1 VGQQHEPAAIPLSVA
16 PCSIV
21 QEVVEEL
28 HIPMEHLDAANAQM
42 LGLVR
47 RLPDMRYQ
55 LVMALDCLLTKD
67 EVRGISTTRS

>member
-1 VGQQHEPAAIPLSVA
+1 
-16 PCSIV
+16 V

-55 LVMALDCLLTKD
+55 LVMALDCFLTKD
-67 EVRGISTTRS
+67 EVRGISTTGL